1 METVLQRYVDG
12 FPNIEINNKSYI
24 TNLEIQHKDGQ
35 NTATGLRITDRQDN
49 NLDSVRD
56 FDLIID
62 ATGRSSKFHQWL
74 AAKDIEIN
82 EQRDDAEIVYYTRH
96 YKLKQ
101 GIDEPSRHQEDPN
114 MGDLGYMKYG
124 VFQATPVTSR

>member
-1 METVLQRYVDG
+1 M
-12 FPNIEINNKSYI
+12 
-24 TNLEIQHKDGQ
+24 
-35 NTATGLRITDRQDN
+35 
-49 NLDSVRD
+49 
-56 FDLIID
+56 IID

-101 GIDEPSRHQEDPN
+101 GIDEPSRHQEDPS

-124 VFQATPVTSR
+124 VFPGDAGHFALIFCLPLAETELRKTSKRWRV

>member
-1 METVLQRYVDG
+1 M
-12 FPNIEINNKSYI
+12 
-24 TNLEIQHKDGQ
+24 
-35 NTATGLRITDRQDN
+35 
-49 NLDSVRD
+49 
-56 FDLIID
+56 IID

-101 GIDEPSRHQEDPN
+101 GIDEPSRHQEDPS

-124 VFQATPVTSR
+124 YFPATRVTSR